1 MFSKSIL
8 LAIPALLFMSAIAI
22 PHVEVRAPDGLVGRD
37 HTQSHSDTGHTHS
50 HTHEHEH
57 KHTHSGKT
65 VRGVRDVLMMEVQS
79 RVRKLL
85 PLLGLSSVWRRQ
97 MRRGVGV
104 RGEVIGVRDGEE
116 GRCSTAEVLH
126 PTGDVEAFWQW
137 STTEHDE

>member
-8 LAIPALLFMSAIAI
+8 LAIPALLFMSAFAI

-79 RVRKLL
+79 RVQKLL
-85 PLLGLSSVWRRQ
+85 PLLRLSSVWRRQ

-116 GRCSTAEVLH
+116 GRCSTAEILH
-126 PTGDVEAFWQW
+126 ATGDVEAFWQW
-137 STTEHDE
+137 STMEHDE